1 MDIRQRE
8 IDAHFEDLDR
18 EDIRQFKR
26 IAISGCI
33 ALAVLFGMMLN
44 DYLSIPDVRQETVAE
59 FQAEKLRVGGL
70 R

>member
-1 MDIRQRE
+1 MDLRQRE
-8 IDAHFEDLDR
+8 IDAHFEELDR

-44 DYLSIPDVRQETVAE
+44 NYLSIPEVSREVTAE
-59 FQAEKLRVGGL
+59 VQAEKLRVGGL